1 MERLFLMALR
11 AHLEGLVRTVQ
22 HLYDH
27 GCINPYL
34 YARFGVVLASLRL
47 LIDNAELQLEM
58 DDEVDQGN
66 TPPSLLTAQVCHSGH
81 VFL

>member
-1 MERLFLMALR
+1 MYCTDKPCI
-11 AHLEGLVRTVQ
+11 GLNTTA
-22 HLYDH
+22 
-27 GCINPYL
+27 NPYL

-47 LIDNAELQLEM
+47 LIDNAELQMEM
-58 DDEVDQGN
+58 DDEVDPGN